1 MFTNIFLCKAKLLHV
16 KLKFIMHEVDN
27 STLCEFVCGVPYF
40 HGDKQAF
47 KVNQFKCHV
56 QISLFG
62 AYSLKP

>member
-1 MFTNIFLCKAKLLHV
+1 MYEVNYSILV
-16 KLKFIMHEVDN
+16 KFI
-27 STLCEFVCGVPYF
+27 CGVSYF

-62 AYSLKP
+62 AYSLKLSDTFTASGPNYSQN